1 MLLWMAWQEAAEG
14 RGGGG
19 ESVGESRA
27 GRQKLTERAQQ
38 TEALYFSAGSTRGR
52 EPGYVP
58 NQSWGRQWAVEMMK
72 HIC

>member
-1 MLLWMAWQEAAEG
+1 MLLWTAWQEADEG

-19 ESVGESRA
+19 ESVGESRP
-27 GRQKLTERAQQ
+27 GREKLTERAQQ

-58 NQSWGRQWAVEMMK
+58 NQSWGGQWAVEMMK